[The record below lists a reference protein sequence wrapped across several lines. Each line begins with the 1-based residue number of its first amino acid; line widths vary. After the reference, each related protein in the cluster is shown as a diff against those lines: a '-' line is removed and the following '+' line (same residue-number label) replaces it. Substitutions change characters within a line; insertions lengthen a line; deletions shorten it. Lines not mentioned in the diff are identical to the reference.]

1 MDIKSI
7 VDEFAVCPQVEC
19 ADMVQIADAGFR
31 TLICHRP
38 DGEEDAQPDA
48 ELIAEAAAAAGL
60 HFYAIPF
67 AGGPSA
73 DAVQRYREIYRD
85 APRPILGYCRSGQRA
100 ETIWNEADVASS
112 D

>member
-48 ELIAEAAAAAGL
+48 ELI
-60 HFYAIPF
+60 
-67 AGGPSA
+67 
-73 DAVQRYREIYRD
+73 
-85 APRPILGYCRSGQRA
+85 
-100 ETIWNEADVASS
+100 
-112 D
+112 